1 MLKEIK
7 ALGIISKKIKMEKNC
22 NIFKVLSK
30 INTCKYNDDQD
41 VLTVI
46 KIYDIFVEQ
55 EQYNEK

>member
-30 INTCKYNDDQD
+30 INTCKYNNDKD

-46 KIYDIFVEQ
+46 KIYDILIE
-55 EQYNEK
+55 EE